1 MNEAQSEVSFA
12 TRGGVQVRR
21 VAHDAGDGVAA
32 IAACRAA
39 LDTHLGA
46 VFSSDY
52 EYPGRYTRWDVGFV
66 DPPLSLTARGRSVV
80 IAALNARGVAL
91 LPGIRE
97 ALAGADWL
105 LDLGAKAGELV
116 LEVREPQA
124 HFTEEE
130 RIKQPTAFSA
140 VRAMVALF
148 GNTECPHLG
157 LYGAF
162 GYDLTF
168 QFDAIVKR
176 IRREPRQRDLVL
188 YLPDEITVVDHYAGK
203 ATRYSYE
210 FELAGRADVQA
221 QALLLPGGVLVSD
234 GTSTWF
240 GQAVSR

>member
-21 VAHDAGDGVAA
+21 VARDAGDGVAA
-32 IAACRAA
+32 IAACRVA
-39 LDTHLGA
+39 LDTRLGA

-66 DPPLSLTARGRSVV
+66 DPPLSLTARGREVV

-105 LDLGAKAGELV
+105 LDLGAKAAELV

-148 GNTECPHLG
+148 SNAECPHLG

-176 IRREPRQRDLVL
+176 IQREPPAARSRALSARRDHSRRSLCREGHAL
-188 YLPDEITVVDHYAGK
+188 FLRIRARRPHDRGSRA
-203 ATRYSYE
+203 RWR
-210 FELAGRADVQA
+210 GRAFPLCQCRA
-221 QALLLPGGVLVSD
+221 SALRP
-234 GTSTWF
+234 
-240 GQAVSR
+240 